1 MIFLTTVMDEEET
14 NTNNSVEH
22 YDDHGCKP
30 VRQTTRPRSQ
40 ACMMMMSI
48 SQSQRLLAFTM
59 TNVQLSTAQ
68 GSYGYSLRRVV

>member
-30 VRQTTRPRSQ
+30 VLRLVPRP
-40 ACMMMMSI
+40 ACMLMSI
-48 SQSQRLLAFTM
+48 SRSQRLNF
-59 TNVQLSTAQ
+59 
-68 GSYGYSLRRVV
+68 